1 MLHLHARRL
10 GTIASLVLVTV
21 VLGLAWWFAG

>member
-10 GTIASLVLVTV
+10 GTIASLMLVAV
-21 VLGLAWWFAG
+21 ALAVAWWFAG